1 MTTTHLHLASFF
13 NTHIKMKVSKIIDAW
28 GVPLMIVVGALLF
41 GLHIQD
47 APPVAARVPNFV
59 LIFIV
64 LMLFLVVRQTL
75 KKQRK
80 QKQELSQSV
89 VAQDQDQD
97 QTESTGRKQSA
108 VLAYLRRQSVT
119 AFFAL
124 GVIYFLTFDILG
136 FAISNFIFIFAS
148 MIVVKNYQSDFSL
161 KNLPAVLVTTLI
173 TTFLLYVFAKLTSFN
188 IPSGIFGI

>member
-1 MTTTHLHLASFF
+1 MQMTHRNLTSFF
-13 NTHIKMKVSKIIDAW
+13 NAHIKMKVSKIIDAW

-47 APPVAARVPNFV
+47 APAVAARVPNFV

-80 QKQELSQSV
+80 QKQELSQGV

-97 QTESTGRKQSA
+97 QPESTGRKKSV
-108 VLAYLRRQSVT
+108 VLAYLRQQSVT

-136 FAISNFIFIFAS
+136 FSISNFIFIFAS

-161 KNLPAVLVTTLI
+161 KNLPAVLVTSLI
-173 TTFLLYVFAKLTSFN
+173 TTFLLYAFAKLTSFN

>member
-1 MTTTHLHLASFF
+1 
-13 NTHIKMKVSKIIDAW
+13 MKVSKIIDAW

-47 APPVAARVPNFV
+47 APAVAARVPNFV
-59 LIFIV
+59 LIFIF

-80 QKQELSQSV
+80 QKQELSQGV
-89 VAQDQDQD
+89 VAQDQDQP
-97 QTESTGRKQSA
+97 ESTGRKKSV
-108 VLAYLRRQSVT
+108 VLAYLRQQSVT

-136 FAISNFIFIFAS
+136 FSISNFIFIFAS

-161 KNLPAVLVTTLI
+161 KNLPAVLVTSLI
-173 TTFLLYVFAKLTSFN
+173 TTFLLYAFAKLTSFN

>member
-1 MTTTHLHLASFF
+1 
-13 NTHIKMKVSKIIDAW
+13 MKVSKLIDAW

-47 APPVAARVPNFV
+47 APAVAARVPNFV

-80 QKQELSQSV
+80 QNQDLPQSV
-89 VAQDQDQD
+89 VAEDQDQD

-124 GVIYFLTFDILG
+124 GVIYFLTFEILG
-136 FAISNFIFIFAS
+136 FSISNFIFIFTS

-161 KNLPAVLVTTLI
+161 KNLPAVIVTALI
-173 TTFLLYVFAKLTSFN
+173 TTCLLYIFAKLTSFN

>member
-1 MTTTHLHLASFF
+1 MPTTHLHLTSFF
-13 NTHIKMKVSKIIDAW
+13 NAHIKMKVSKIIDAW
-28 GVPLMIVVGALLF
+28 GVPLMIAVGALLF

-47 APPVAARVPNFV
+47 APAVAARMPNFV

-97 QTESTGRKQSA
+97 QPESTGRKKSV
-108 VLAYLRRQSVT
+108 VLAYLRQQSVT

-136 FAISNFIFIFAS
+136 FSISNFIFIFAS

-161 KNLPAVLVTTLI
+161 KNLPAAIVTALI
-173 TTFLLYVFAKLTSFN
+173 TTFLLYAFAKLTSFN

>member
-1 MTTTHLHLASFF
+1 MPTTHLHLASFF
-13 NTHIKMKVSKIIDAW
+13 NARIKMKVSKIIDAW

-47 APPVAARVPNFV
+47 APAVAARVPNFV
-59 LIFIV
+59 LIFIF

-89 VAQDQDQD
+89 LAQDQDQD
-97 QTESTGRKQSA
+97 QPESTGRKQSA

-124 GVIYFLTFDILG
+124 GMIYFLTFDILG
-136 FAISNFIFIFAS
+136 FSISNFIFIFAS

-161 KNLPAVLVTTLI
+161 KNLPAVLVTSLI
-173 TTFLLYVFAKLTSFN
+173 TTFLLYAFAKLTSFN

>member
-1 MTTTHLHLASFF
+1 
-13 NTHIKMKVSKIIDAW
+13 MKVSKIIDAW
-28 GVPLMIVVGALLF
+28 GVPLMIAVGALLF

-47 APPVAARVPNFV
+47 APAVAARVPNFV

-75 KKQRK
+75 KKQRE
-80 QKQELSQSV
+80 QKQELSQSAEV
-89 VAQDQDQD
+89 QDPEQAD
-97 QTESTGRKQSA
+97 STGQKQSA
-108 VLAYLRRQSVT
+108 MLAYLRRQSVT

-124 GVIYFLTFDILG
+124 GVVYFLTFDILG
-136 FAISNFIFIFAS
+136 FSISNLIFIFTL

-161 KNLPAVLVTTLI
+161 KNLPAVLVTSLI

>member
-1 MTTTHLHLASFF
+1 
-13 NTHIKMKVSKIIDAW
+13 MKVSKIIDAW

-47 APPVAARVPNFV
+47 APAVAARVPNFV

-80 QKQELSQSV
+80 QKQELSQGV

-97 QTESTGRKQSA
+97 QPESTGRKKSV
-108 VLAYLRRQSVT
+108 VLAYLRQQSVT

-136 FAISNFIFIFAS
+136 FSISNFIFIFAS

-161 KNLPAVLVTTLI
+161 KNLPAVLVTSLI
-173 TTFLLYVFAKLTSFN
+173 TTFLLYAFAKLTSFN

>member
-1 MTTTHLHLASFF
+1 MTHLRLTSFF
-13 NTHIKMKVSKIIDAW
+13 NAHIKMKVSKIIDAW
-28 GVPLMIVVGALLF
+28 GVPLMIAVGALLF

-47 APPVAARVPNFV
+47 APAVAARVPNFV

-64 LMLFLVVRQTL
+64 LMLVLVIRRTL
-75 KKQRK
+75 KIQRE
-80 QKQELSQSV
+80 QKQELSQSAEV
-89 VAQDQDQD
+89 QDQEQS
-97 QTESTGRKQSA
+97 EPTGRKQSV
-108 VLAYLRRQSVT
+108 VLAFLRRQAVT

-124 GVIYFLTFDILG
+124 GLVYFLTFEILG
-136 FAISNFIFIFAS
+136 FSISNFIFIFTL

-161 KNLPAVLVTTLI
+161 KNLPAVLVTALI

>member
-1 MTTTHLHLASFF
+1 MPTTHLHLASFF
-13 NTHIKMKVSKIIDAW
+13 NARIKMKVSKIIDAW

-47 APPVAARVPNFV
+47 APAVAARVPNFV
-59 LIFIV
+59 LIFIF

-89 VAQDQDQD
+89 LAQDQDQP
-97 QTESTGRKQSA
+97 ESTGRKKSA

-124 GVIYFLTFDILG
+124 GMIYFLTFDILG
-136 FAISNFIFIFAS
+136 FSISNFIFIFAS

-161 KNLPAVLVTTLI
+161 KNLPAVLVTSLI
-173 TTFLLYVFAKLTSFN
+173 TTFLLYAFAKLTSFN

>member
-1 MTTTHLHLASFF
+1 MLTTHLHLASFF
-13 NTHIKMKVSKIIDAW
+13 NALTKMKVSKIIDAW
-28 GVPLMIVVGALLF
+28 GVPLMIAVGALLF

-47 APPVAARVPNFV
+47 APAVAARVPNFV

-64 LMLFLVVRQTL
+64 LMLLLVVRRTL
-75 KKQRK
+75 KKQRE
-80 QKQELSQSV
+80 QKQELFQSAV
-89 VAQDQDQD
+89 VRDQEL
-97 QTESTGRKQSA
+97 TESTGRKQSV

-124 GVIYFLTFDILG
+124 GVVYFLTFEILG
-136 FAISNFIFIFAS
+136 FSISNFIFIFML

>member
-1 MTTTHLHLASFF
+1 MLGAHQAPSLSFLF
-13 NTHIKMKVSKIIDAW
+13 NAHTKMKVSKIIDAW
-28 GVPLMIVVGALLF
+28 GVPLMIAIGALLF

-47 APPVAARVPNFV
+47 APAVAARVPNFV

-64 LMLFLVVRQTL
+64 LMLFLVVRRTL
-75 KKQRK
+75 KKQREH
-80 QKQELSQSV
+80 KQELSQSDV
-89 VAQDQDQD
+89 VDDPEQA
-97 QTESTGRKQSA
+97 ESTGRKQSA
-108 VLAYLRRQSVT
+108 VLAYLRNQSVT

-124 GVIYFLTFDILG
+124 GVIYFLTFEVLG
-136 FAISNFIFIFAS
+136 FSISNFIFIFTL

-161 KNLPAVLVTTLI
+161 KNLPAVLVTSLI

>member
-1 MTTTHLHLASFF
+1 VRMTHRRLTSFF
-13 NTHIKMKVSKIIDAW
+13 NAHIKMKVSKIIDAW
-28 GVPLMIVVGALLF
+28 GVPLMIAVGVLLF

-47 APPVAARVPNFV
+47 APAVAARVPNFV

-64 LMLFLVVRQTL
+64 LMLFLVVKKTL
-75 KKQRK
+75 RKQRE
-80 QKQELSQSV
+80 QKQELSKSAVVQDQEHAESTEQKQSV
-89 VAQDQDQD
+89 M
-97 QTESTGRKQSA
+97 
-108 VLAYLRRQSVT
+108 LAYLRRQSVT

-136 FAISNFIFIFAS
+136 FSISNFIFIFTM

-161 KNLPAVLVTTLI
+161 KNLPAVLVTSLI

>member
-1 MTTTHLHLASFF
+1 
-13 NTHIKMKVSKIIDAW
+13 MKVSKIIDAW

-47 APPVAARVPNFV
+47 APAVAARVPNFV

-89 VAQDQDQD
+89 LAQDQDQP
-97 QTESTGRKQSA
+97 ESTGRKKSA

-136 FAISNFIFIFAS
+136 FSISNFIFIFAS

-161 KNLPAVLVTTLI
+161 KNLPAVLVTSLI
-173 TTFLLYVFAKLTSFN
+173 TTFLLYAFAKLTSFN

>member
-1 MTTTHLHLASFF
+1 VPTTHLHLASFF
-13 NTHIKMKVSKIIDAW
+13 NARIKMKVSKIIDAW

-47 APPVAARVPNFV
+47 APAVAARVPNFV
-59 LIFIV
+59 LIFIF

-89 VAQDQDQD
+89 LAQDQDQP
-97 QTESTGRKQSA
+97 ESTGRKKSA

-124 GVIYFLTFDILG
+124 GMIYFLTFDILG
-136 FAISNFIFIFAS
+136 FSISNFIFIFAS

-161 KNLPAVLVTTLI
+161 KNLPAVLVTSLI
-173 TTFLLYVFAKLTSFN
+173 TTFLLYAFAKLTSFN

>member
-1 MTTTHLHLASFF
+1 
-13 NTHIKMKVSKIIDAW
+13 MKVSKLIDAW

-47 APPVAARVPNFV
+47 APAVAARVPNFV

-80 QKQELSQSV
+80 QNQDLPQSV
-89 VAQDQDQD
+89 VAEDQDQDQDQD

-124 GVIYFLTFDILG
+124 GVIYFLTFEILG
-136 FAISNFIFIFAS
+136 FSISNFIFIFTS

-161 KNLPAVLVTTLI
+161 KNLPAVIVTALI
-173 TTFLLYVFAKLTSFN
+173 TTCLLYIFAKLTSFN

>member
-1 MTTTHLHLASFF
+1 
-13 NTHIKMKVSKIIDAW
+13 MKVSKIIDAW

-47 APPVAARVPNFV
+47 APAVAARVPNFV
-59 LIFIV
+59 LIFIF

-89 VAQDQDQD
+89 LAQDQDQP
-97 QTESTGRKQSA
+97 ESTGRKKSA

-136 FAISNFIFIFAS
+136 FSISNFIFIFAS

-161 KNLPAVLVTTLI
+161 KNLPAVLVTSLI
-173 TTFLLYVFAKLTSFN
+173 TTFLLYAFAKLTSFN
-188 IPSGIFGI
+188 IPSGIFEI

>member
-1 MTTTHLHLASFF
+1 MPTTHLHLASFF
-13 NTHIKMKVSKIIDAW
+13 NARIKMKVSKIIDAW

-47 APPVAARVPNFV
+47 APAVAARVPNFV
-59 LIFIV
+59 LIFIF

-89 VAQDQDQD
+89 LAQDQDQP
-97 QTESTGRKQSA
+97 ESTGRKKSA

-136 FAISNFIFIFAS
+136 FSISNFIFIFAS

-161 KNLPAVLVTTLI
+161 KNLPAVLVTSLI
-173 TTFLLYVFAKLTSFN
+173 TTFLLYAFAKLTSFN

>member
-1 MTTTHLHLASFF
+1 MPTTHLHLASFF
-13 NTHIKMKVSKIIDAW
+13 NARIKMKVSKIIDAW

-47 APPVAARVPNFV
+47 APAVAARVPNFV
-59 LIFIV
+59 LIFIF

-89 VAQDQDQD
+89 LAQDQDQP
-97 QTESTGRKQSA
+97 ESTGRKQSA

-136 FAISNFIFIFAS
+136 FSISNFIFIFAS

-161 KNLPAVLVTTLI
+161 KNLPAVLVTSLI
-173 TTFLLYVFAKLTSFN
+173 TTFLLYAFAKLTSFN

>member
-1 MTTTHLHLASFF
+1 MPTTYLHLASFF
-13 NTHIKMKVSKIIDAW
+13 NAHKKMKASKIIDAW

-47 APPVAARVPNFV
+47 APAVAARVPNFV

-97 QTESTGRKQSA
+97 QPESTGRKKSV
-108 VLAYLRRQSVT
+108 VLAYLRQQSVT

-136 FAISNFIFIFAS
+136 FSISNFIFIFAS

-161 KNLPAVLVTTLI
+161 KNLPAAIVTALI
-173 TTFLLYVFAKLTSFN
+173 TTCLLYAFAKLTSFN

>member
-1 MTTTHLHLASFF
+1 MPTTHLHLASFF
-13 NTHIKMKVSKIIDAW
+13 NARIKMKVSKIIDAW

-47 APPVAARVPNFV
+47 APAVAARVPNFV
-59 LIFIV
+59 LIFIF

-89 VAQDQDQD
+89 LAQDQDQD
-97 QTESTGRKQSA
+97 ESTGRKQSA

-124 GVIYFLTFDILG
+124 GMIYFLTFDILG
-136 FAISNFIFIFAS
+136 FSISNFIFIFAS

-161 KNLPAVLVTTLI
+161 KNLPAVLVTSLI
-173 TTFLLYVFAKLTSFN
+173 TTFLLYAFAKLTSFN